1 LRSLLRQRLW
11 LICGSA
17 FQADDAGSIP
27 AARFL
32 KITSFKLLP
41 KRREAAGTLSDGRG
55 WTTLLSSDALD
66 DWRLRVGHLL
76 GPHEIRQVDAPRGI
90 RFHHRI
96 RSASAGPLQL
106 VEFRGGGSYALE
118 RIQAPGRAV
127 LWLPSLGVVEERV
140 EGATLQPHPGMGL
153 WIRPNTALVGR
164 IHGRCSGISIVVP
177 TALLEGDDEQGYRVD
192 PEAGPMLLN
201 PFTRQ
206 RSGAVVNLLRVARQ
220 LAQTVESG
228 GSGFTLQALINSL
241 IEQLQA
247 WDRIALPGL
256 AFAFPARSS
265 TAAMPRTGSCGIATG
280 QSLWPTW
287 LPPCTSASG
296 PCRPVSVPSGR

>member
-1 LRSLLRQRLW
+1 MHPGGFASITAFAAPAPDRCSSGGIPRWW
-11 LICGSA
+11 LVC
-17 FQADDAGSIP
+17 AG
-27 AARFL
+27 A
-32 KITSFKLLP
+32 
-41 KRREAAGTLSDGRG
+41 
-55 WTTLLSSDALD
+55 
-66 DWRLRVGHLL
+66 H
-76 GPHEIRQVDAPRGI
+76 
-90 RFHHRI
+90 
-96 RSASAGPLQL
+96 
-106 VEFRGGGSYALE
+106 
-118 RIQAPGRAV
+118 QAPGRAV

-206 RSGAVVNLLRVARQ
+206 RSGAVVNLLRV
-220 LAQTVESG
+220 
-228 GSGFTLQALINSL
+228 LINSL